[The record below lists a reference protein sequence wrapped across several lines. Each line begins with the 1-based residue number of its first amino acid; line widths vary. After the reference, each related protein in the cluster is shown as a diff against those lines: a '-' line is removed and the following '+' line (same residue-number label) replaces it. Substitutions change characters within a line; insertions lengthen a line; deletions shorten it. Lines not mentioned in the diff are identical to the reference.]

1 MQSYKIALI
10 LAMLS
15 INFDGHP
22 KGCCGCFILQMWNA
36 KVFGFSY
43 KKNNLFIGGLC
54 SFENSLAYFWRA
66 RHK

>member
-43 KKNNLFIGGLC
+43 KKPI
-54 SFENSLAYFWRA
+54 SLLEVCVILKKVNR
-66 RHK
+66 